1 MSMKNLL
8 INWKKLSLNMF
19 LTYQILFVFTVI
31 WDFFVTVA
39 VPNTVR
45 AHIFSSLPLI
55 TSVAIIV
62 PWLLWIFIIAGIIC
76 LCIMKDDCN
85 VIYERSVLK
94 YGSIAVLYSIMLVLS
109 IISPL
114 VIWPVL
120 VSYSI
125 NIIWALTL
133 VYFGINIQ
141 GRQKLENSSKIDE

>member
-1 MSMKNLL
+1 M
-8 INWKKLSLNMF
+8 
-19 LTYQILFVFTVI
+19 Q
-31 WDFFVTVA
+31 
-39 VPNTVR
+39 
-45 AHIFSSLPLI
+45 
-55 TSVAIIV
+55 
-62 PWLLWIFIIAGIIC
+62 
-76 LCIMKDDCN
+76 DDCN